1 MMPSS
6 QQHLSTKLPGPRL
19 RSGSARPQWTC
30 ILPLRPLLNWEQLWG
45 CDEPHASWT
54 CVDLSVMVTAVAP
67 PLAVSRSSLF
77 WSSERRV
84 TLSGGGPAESAGPFL
99 FTDMETENK
108 TPTAEAVEM
117 SHSDLSEQIKVVTRD
132 SHLRAENT
140 PLMLSYQKGHVTL
153 EQYKLLLCSLQHIY
167 EALEDVLEENSSHPG
182 VAPIYF
188 PAELAR
194 RELLEADL
202 EYFYGQDWRQKVVVP
217 KATERYAHR
226 LRQIGRENPEFLVAH
241 AYTRYLGDL
250 SGGQMIGRITQKCL
264 GLKNGKGMGFFSFPN
279 VSNHNLFKQ
288 LYRSRMNSVELTEEQ
303 RTGMLE
309 EAVLSFELNIQ
320 VFNGLQDIV
329 SSMQKEAD
337 PQTHTSQEKLLN
349 GTQQLTDTLQISS
362 DLITSAP
369 LFKMLLGLCV
379 ALATPGVS
387 LQVVR
392 AASTGSMQEGQVKER
407 MSQRSMQSTW

>member
-1 MMPSS
+1 
-6 QQHLSTKLPGPRL
+6 
-19 RSGSARPQWTC
+19 
-30 ILPLRPLLNWEQLWG
+30 
-45 CDEPHASWT
+45 
-54 CVDLSVMVTAVAP
+54 
-67 PLAVSRSSLF
+67 
-77 WSSERRV
+77 
-84 TLSGGGPAESAGPFL
+84 
-99 FTDMETENK
+99 METENK
-108 TPTAEAVEM
+108 TPTAEAMEM

-167 EALEDVLEENSSHPG
+167 EALEDVMEENSSHPG

-194 RELLEADL
+194 REMVEADL

-250 SGGQMIGRITQKCL
+250 SGGQMLGRITQKCL
-264 GLKNGKGMGFFSFPN
+264 GLKNGKGLGLGFFSFPN
-279 VSNHNLFKQ
+279 VTNHNLFKQ

-320 VFNGLQDIV
+320 VFNELQDIE
-329 SSMQKEAD
+329 SRMQKEAD
-337 PQTHTSQEKLLN
+337 LQTHTSQEKLLN
-349 GTQQLTDTLQISS
+349 DTLQISS

-379 ALATPGVS
+379 ALATVC
-387 LQVVR
+387 
-392 AASTGSMQEGQVKER
+392 TGIYAF
-407 MSQRSMQSTW
+407 